1 MLERFQRVCLSFNMK
16 TDLKEVHYS
25 EIKDICREIKTFEFI
40 RGSYFI
46 WKPSYIFLSICSCI
60 ILSDFSNYGNRT
72 RKIQTA
78 VHTLTPFLKE
88 KNNKLV
94 MSTPK
99 KRKQRQHVNF
109 LCELSL
115 ARFSLFSSQSH
126 LKECHS
132 RPIKRIWM
140 RNFEFTVG
148 PINSTICPS
157 IDFKMLFRNDYV

>member
-1 MLERFQRVCLSFNMK
+1 MPVLSQGQFLGHAAWANHRALYLGGLSLVGWMLCCCHLAILHNFWTKGSPLSFWLSS
-16 TDLKEVHYS
+16 DDHIAGPVRL
-25 EIKDICREIKTFEFI
+25 KDICREIKTFEFI

-72 RKIQTA
+72 IKIQTA

-94 MSTPK
+94 ISTPK

-109 LCELSL
+109 LCVSYPWHVSLS
-115 ARFSLFSSQSH
+115 SLP
-126 LKECHS
+126 KV
-132 RPIKRIWM
+132 I
-140 RNFEFTVG
+140 
-148 PINSTICPS
+148 
-157 IDFKMLFRNDYV
+157 